1 MKVLILSCDT
11 GQGHNSAAHAVEE
24 ALQRKGVFCKVLD
37 PLIFGGKHAAG
48 LVSGAYTG
56 IMKLA
61 PRAFGAVYGAGA
73 LYSNAHLPSPIYH
86 ANARYA
92 QKLGDYI
99 LREGYTAVVCTHL
112 YPMEAMTALRRR
124 PGFHVP
130 AYGVLTDYTCI
141 PFLREVALDGYFI
154 PQEDLR
160 RELVGQGL
168 PSNLIFP
175 TGIPVSG
182 KFNTHLTRAE
192 ARKRLGLPQTAPM
205 VLIMSGGIGCGYLA
219 QLCEAF
225 LKRSEGPF
233 TACVLVGR
241 NRQLK
246 AELDARFGNTG
257 RIRTVLFT
265 TQVNVYMD
273 AAEVLISKPGGLSST
288 EAAVANIPL
297 VHLLAYGGCET
308 KNALFFARRGMSLRA
323 ETVEQAVDGAWRLM
337 KSPARAEQM
346 RQAQRRYIP
355 AHGAEEIAERVTG
368 HG

>member
-1 MKVLILSCDT
+1 MKVLILSCNT
-11 GQGHNSAAHAVEE
+11 GSGHNSAAHAVEE
-24 ALQRKGVFCKVLD
+24 ALNRKGVFCKVLD

-56 IMKLA
+56 IMRIA

-73 LYSNAHLPSPIYH
+73 LYSSAHLPSPIYH

-130 AYGVLTDYTCI
+130 SYGVLTDYTCI
-141 PFLREVALDGYFI
+141 PFLRDVALDGYFI
-154 PQEDLR
+154 PQADLR
-160 RELVGQGL
+160 RELMDQGL
-168 PSNLIFP
+168 PGDLIFP

-182 KFNTHLTRAE
+182 RFNTHLSRSE
-192 ARKRLGLPQTAPM
+192 ARKRLGLPQNAPM
-205 VLIMSGGIGCGYLA
+205 VLVMSGGIGCGQLA
-219 QLCEAF
+219 RLCEEF

-233 TACVLVGR
+233 TACVLVGQ
-241 NRQLK
+241 NRRLK
-246 AELDARFGNTG
+246 AELDARFGGTG

-265 TQVNVYMD
+265 REVNVYMD

-308 KNALFFARRGMSLRA
+308 KNALFFAKRGMSLRA
-323 ETVEQAVDGAWRLM
+323 QSVEQAVDYAWRLI
-337 KSPARAEQM
+337 KSPARAEQL
-346 RQAQRRYIP
+346 RQAQRRGIP
-355 AHGAEEIAERVTG
+355 AHGAEEIAERVTE